1 MLIEEQRAI
10 TAITKALPAVVSINP
25 RLSQKT
31 NTRQTIHHASSSFID
46 AFRSPSATTRT
57 QGGSGFIVDQNGIVV
72 TNIHVIDP
80 QQQEYTVTTA
90 DQTVYDATLVSTD
103 TIHDIAF
110 LRIKEP
116 KKITAL
122 HLGDSA
128 KLKLGQSVL
137 AIGNVLGLFQN
148 TVSSGIVSGLLR
160 NVSARNEIIQEE
172 LRGLIQTDAAINPGN
187 SGGPLITLDGKA
199 VGINSASVAHAE
211 NIGFAI
217 PINIIKKDL
226 AALKKYGTV
235 TRAFLGV
242 RYVMLDEHT
251 RHLVHTQQE
260 NGALIIS
267 PTPHYKA
274 VIAGSPADKAGLRE
288 GDIISACNGIPL
300 TTQFTLQD
308 FLDSFTAETE
318 VTLTITRGEK
328 TISTVVRLAI
338 V

>member
-1 MLIEEQRAI
+1 MLTQEQRAI
-10 TAITKALPAVVSINP
+10 TAIKKALPAVVSINVCP
-25 RLSQKT
+25 ENDPRRKTRARLS
-31 NTRQTIHHASSSFID
+31 SSLLD
-46 AFRSPSATTRT
+46 AVHFPSTTPA
-57 QGGSGFIVDQNGIVV
+57 QGGSGFIADSSGIVV

-80 QQQEYTVTTA
+80 HLREYSIITN
-90 DQTVYDATLVSTD
+90 DQATYHATLISTD
-103 TIHDIAF
+103 AVHDIAF
-110 LRIKEP
+110 LRIHDP

-122 HLGDSA
+122 ALGNSA
-128 KLKLGQSVL
+128 QLKLGQSVL

-226 AALKKYGTV
+226 AAIKKYGTV

-242 RYVMLDEHT
+242 RYIMLDEYT
-251 RHLVHTQQE
+251 RRLVRAQQE

-267 PTPHYKA
+267 PTPHHKA
-274 VIAGSPADKAGLRE
+274 IIAGSPADKAGLRE
-288 GDIISACNGIPL
+288 GDIISAGNGIPL